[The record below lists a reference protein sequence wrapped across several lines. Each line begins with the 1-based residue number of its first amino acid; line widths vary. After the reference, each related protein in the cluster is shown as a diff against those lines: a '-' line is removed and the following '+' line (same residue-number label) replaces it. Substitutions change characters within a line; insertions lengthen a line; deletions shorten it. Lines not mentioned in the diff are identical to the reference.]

1 MVQKV
6 KISKTLLSLI
16 GCTCLMLSPAAMAK
30 TSASVYS
37 PKKGVICDKYIC
49 ADKKGVSK
57 KLTAKYLGTNKAN
70 KAFSQGDFD
79 TLAFTFSNGVF
90 CDTKTKLC
98 HVDRYFENGHRSKVD
113 RKMTDKLFK

>member
-1 MVQKV
+1 M
-6 KISKTLLSLI
+6 KISKTLLSVV
-16 GCTCLMLSPAAMAK
+16 GFACFMVSSAAMAK
-30 TSASVYS
+30 TSSSIYS

-57 KLTAKYLGTNKAN
+57 KLTAKYLGTYKAN

-79 TLAFTFSNGVF
+79 TSAFTLSNGVF

-98 HVDRYFENGHRSKVD
+98 HVDRYFENGHRSKID
-113 RKMTDKLFK
+113 RTMTDKLFKNK